1 VRYSIFSVVDHY
13 PDRLRSVG
21 EFYRQILDEIA
32 LAERLGFDNYFL
44 AEHHFH
50 EYGVVPSP
58 PVLLAAAAERTSRIG
73 LGTAVAVLPFHEPVR
88 LAEEC
93 AMLDQLSGGRV
104 ALGVG
109 SGYLA
114 HEFAGFGIAPQ
125 EKRAR
130 FDEALAVLERA
141 LSGERFSH
149 HGRYFHYEDA
159 RLNVPPVQRPLPL
172 WVAILNNEAAY
183 HVGRAGRNVMMVPYA
198 QFDDLG
204 QLAEVVAAYRRGR
217 ADGGHD
223 PDGGDV
229 AVTLHAYVAESDV
242 AACAGAA
249 VPLQN
254 YVESRLY
261 ARRRTLE
268 ELDGKGLVLFGGA
281 ETVAGRVAA
290 AARAGMTR
298 LMLLAN
304 FGAMPAQQVNESLSR
319 FMAEVPARV
328 DAQLRE
334 PQAATADGDA

>member
-13 PDRLRSVG
+13 PDRPRTVG
-21 EFYRQILDEIA
+21 AFYRQILDEIA
-32 LAERLGFDNYFL
+32 LAERLGFDCYFL

-58 PVLLAAAAERTSRIG
+58 PVLLAAAAARTSRIR
-73 LGTAVAVLPFHEPVR
+73 LGTAVAVLPFHEPLR

-114 HEFAGFGIAPQ
+114 HEFAGFGIAPP
-125 EKRAR
+125 EKRER
-130 FDEALAVLERA
+130 FDEALTVLERA

-149 HGRYFHYEDA
+149 HGRYFRYQDV
-159 RLNVPPVQRPLPL
+159 RLNVQPVQRPLPL
-172 WVAILNNEAAY
+172 WVGILNSEAAY
-183 HVGRAGRNVMMVPYA
+183 HVGRAGRNLMMVPYA
-198 QFDDLG
+198 QFDNLDQLG
-204 QLAEVVAAYRRGR
+204 DVVAAYRRGR
-217 ADGGHD
+217 AEGGRD

-229 AVTLHAYVAESDV
+229 AVTLHTYVAEDD
-242 AACAGAA
+242 ATARAGAIE
-249 VPLQN
+249 PLAN
-254 YVESRLY
+254 YVESRLF

-268 ELDGKGLVLFGGA
+268 ELDGNGLVLFGGGR
-281 ETVAGRVAA
+281 TVAERIAA
-290 AARAGMTR
+290 AVRAGMTH

-304 FGAMPAQQVNESLSR
+304 FGAMAAEQVERSLTR

-328 DAQLRE
+328 
-334 PQAATADGDA
+334 AALLHGPAIATTHGER

>member
-1 VRYSIFSVVDHY
+1 MRYSIFSVVDHY
-13 PDRLRSVG
+13 PERPRSVG
-21 EFYRQILDEIA
+21 AFYRQILDEVA
-32 LAERLGFDNYFL
+32 LAERLGFDSYFL

-50 EYGVVPSP
+50 EYGVAPSP

-93 AMLDQLSGGRV
+93 AMLDQISDGRV

-114 HEFAGFGIAPQ
+114 HEFAGFGVAPQ

-149 HGRYFHYEDA
+149 RGRYFHYEEV
-159 RLNVPPVQRPLPL
+159 RLNVQPVQRPLPL

-198 QFDDLG
+198 QFDDLH
-204 QLAEVVAAYRRGR
+204 QLAAVVSAYRRGR

-223 PDGGDV
+223 PAGGDV
-229 AVTLHAYVAESDV
+229 AVTLHTYVAEDD
-242 AACAGAA
+242 ATARAGADE
-249 VPLQN
+249 PLKN

-261 ARRRTLE
+261 ARQRTLE
-268 ELDGKGLVLFGGA
+268 ELDGKGLVLFGGP
-281 ETVAGRVAA
+281 ETVARRIAA
-290 AARAGMTR
+290 AVRAGMTH

-304 FGAMPAQQVNESLSR
+304 FGAMPAEQVSGSLAR
-319 FMAEVPARV
+319 FMAAVPVRV
-328 DAQLRE
+328 DALLRE
-334 PQAATADGDA
+334 PATAAANGDA